1 MPGMKRA
8 RTATYEHTISGLL
21 DKRSDILEEAALLRE
36 KQAVLANDL
45 DALERT
51 LRMMGYEGQLEY
63 EERAPRV
70 TLFYRGELREF
81 IMRHLKDGP
90 QTTRQITEA
99 LLQNEGKNAGDR
111 RMLADVTRR
120 IGKSLRL
127 MATSGFVQRRRIDGA
142 KHFVWYL
149 KEDDPGGWE

>member
-1 MPGMKRA
+1 MKPA
-8 RTATYEHTISGLL
+8 RTETFEHAIASLL
-21 DKRSDILEEAALLRE
+21 TKRQDMLAEAAFLRE

-51 LRMMGYEGQLEY
+51 LAALGYTGALSYDEKQ
-63 EERAPRV
+63 PRV

-81 IMRHLKDGP
+81 VLRTLKDGP
-90 QTTRQITEA
+90 QTTRQLSEA
-99 LLQNEGKNAGDR
+99 LLNIEGRNPSDSR
-111 RMLADVTRR
+111 LLADVTRR

-127 MATSGFVQRRRIDGA
+127 MQTSGFVQRRKMPED

-149 KEDDPGGWE
+149 AEDDPGGWE